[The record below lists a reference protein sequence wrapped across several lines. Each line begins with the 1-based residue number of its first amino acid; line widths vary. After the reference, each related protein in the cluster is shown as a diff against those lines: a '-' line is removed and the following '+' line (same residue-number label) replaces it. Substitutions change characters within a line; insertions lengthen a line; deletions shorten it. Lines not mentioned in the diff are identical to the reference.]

1 MANYFTSDWHLG
13 HRVITKYR
21 SQFKTIEEHD
31 NAIFAEAEK
40 LTKRDIIFVIGDFL
54 FDCDDFEYYL
64 ERISKL
70 SCRIK
75 LIMGNHDSLKLYSQ
89 TIAKNIEIQLPL
101 FTYKSFWISH
111 CPIHPDELRNRIGN
125 IHGHLHNATLD
136 DNRYFDVGLDKN
148 NFKFIN
154 LEDIKEIFHNRGIIN

>member
-125 IHGHLHNATLD
+125 IHGHLHNAILD

-154 LEDIKEIFHNRGIIN
+154 WEDIKEIFHNRGIVN

>member
-154 LEDIKEIFHNRGIIN
+154 WEDIREIFHNREMP

>member
-89 TIAKNIEIQLPL
+89 TIAKNIEIQLSL

-125 IHGHLHNATLD
+125 IHGHLHNAILD

-154 LEDIKEIFHNRGIIN
+154 WEDIKEIFHNRGIVN

>member
-1 MANYFTSDWHLG
+1 MNYFTSDWHLG

-21 SQFKTIEEHD
+21 TQFKTIEEHD

-40 LTKRDIIFVIGDFL
+40 LTKRDILFVLGDFL
-54 FDCDDFEYYL
+54 FDCDKFEHYL

-70 SCRIK
+70 PCRIK
-75 LIMGNHDSLKLYSQ
+75 LVMGNHDSIKLYSQ

-111 CPIHPDELRNRIGN
+111 CPIIYQEMRDRFGN
-125 IHGHLHNATLD
+125 IHGHLHGDYVMNDNLIDTQYFNVNLD
-136 DNRYFDVGLDKN
+136 NN
-148 NFKFIN
+148 NFKFVEFNELKNRFIN
-154 LEDIKEIFHNRGIIN
+154 

>member
-13 HRVITKYR
+13 HKVITKYR

-125 IHGHLHNATLD
+125 IHGHLHNAILD

-154 LEDIKEIFHNRGIIN
+154 WEDIKEIFHNRGIVN

>member
-154 LEDIKEIFHNRGIIN
+154 WEDIKEIFHNRGIG